1 MHKWGKIVSPLCLHC
16 NKNQTLG
23 HVIGGCEIALREK
36 RYNFRHDS
44 ILLNL
49 GKILESVKS
58 IDLYIDIPG
67 YKNPTIIT
75 GESQRPDLL
84 VIFESKLCVIELT
97 AGYETNIKINSRRKE
112 SNYKALMDRLS
123 GLYNKVQFVNL
134 SMGALGIYGE
144 SCEDLVTM
152 LRDLGMN
159 KKEIDYVYANYIMC
173 AYDVH
178 IIYFVLETG
187 NGVTRISFA
196 GDYSNCLFVT

>member
-1 MHKWGKIVSPLCLHC
+1 MHKGGKIVSPLCLHC

-23 HVIGGCEIALREK
+23 RVIGGCEIALREK

-123 GLYNKVQFVNL
+123 RLYKKVQFISL

-159 KKEIDYVYANYIMC
+159 KKEIDYVLCKLCNVCIRCTYYIFC
-173 AYDVH
+173 SRNR
-178 IIYFVLETG
+178 EW
-187 NGVTRISFA
+187 
-196 GDYSNCLFVT
+196 SNPDLLRW